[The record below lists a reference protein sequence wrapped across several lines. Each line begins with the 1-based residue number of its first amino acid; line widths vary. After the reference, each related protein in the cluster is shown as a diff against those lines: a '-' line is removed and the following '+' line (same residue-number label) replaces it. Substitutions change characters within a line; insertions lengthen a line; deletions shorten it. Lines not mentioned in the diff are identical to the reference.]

1 MRHGPNNFRYVARS
15 SEIFCINSSWVYDTL
30 LNQQLRRCIW
40 FRHCVSSLDHLVRS
54 HEHHRRNREA
64 KSLAVRMNSPNL
76 AGLEDKTFLV
86 LIVAVSVAFAWILW
100 PFYGS
105 VFWGTVL
112 AILFAPPYRRLLT
125 SMGQR
130 RTLAAL
136 VTVLIVLM
144 IVILPLT
151 LISALLLQEGFS
163 VYERIQSGELN
174 IGQYFQQVF
183 AALPVWVTELLD
195 RFGLTNLGLMQ
206 ERLSTGLMKGSQF
219 LAAQALSI
227 GQNTFDLI
235 VNLFIVL
242 YLLFFLLRDGD
253 DLSNRIRVAIPLHA
267 EQQRALFNKFTT
279 VIRATVKGNVVVAVV
294 QGTLGGL
301 FWFLGVHAPVLWA
314 VLMALLSL
322 LPAVG
327 AGLVWLPVAVYFLVT
342 GATWQGVV
350 LIAYGALVIGLVD
363 NILRPILVGKDTKMP
378 DYVVLIST
386 LGGLAIFGLNGFVIG
401 PVIAAMFMAAWDIF
415 SASRAGM
422 QIDRTSR

>member
-1 MRHGPNNFRYVARS
+1 
-15 SEIFCINSSWVYDTL
+15 
-30 LNQQLRRCIW
+30 
-40 FRHCVSSLDHLVRS
+40 
-54 HEHHRRNREA
+54 
-64 KSLAVRMNSPNL
+64 MNSPNL

-86 LIVAVSVAFAWILW
+86 LIVAVSLAFAWILW

-183 AALPVWVTELLD
+183 GALPAWVTDLLD

-206 ERLSTGLMKGSQF
+206 ERLSNSLMKGSQF

-253 DLSNRIRVAIPLHA
+253 DLTKRIRNAMPLHP
-267 EQQRALFNKFTT
+267 EQQRELLNRFTT
-279 VIRATVKGNVVVAVV
+279 VIRATVKGNVVVAIV
-294 QGTLGGL
+294 QGALGGL
-301 FWFLGVHAPVLWA
+301 IFWFLGVHAPVLWA
-314 VLMALLSL
+314 VLMAFLSL

-327 AGLVWLPVAVYFLVT
+327 SALIWLPVAIYFLVT
-342 GATWQGVV
+342 GAIWQGVV
-350 LIAYGALVIGLVD
+350 LIAFSVLVIGLVD

-386 LGGLAIFGLNGFVIG
+386 LGGMAIFGLNGFVIG
-401 PVIAAMFMAAWDIF
+401 PVVAAMFIAVWDIVA
-415 SASRAGM
+415 SSRAGM
-422 QIDRTSR
+422 RIDRTSR

>member
-1 MRHGPNNFRYVARS
+1 VVFKDLVGLTRPGIGTHFYTIMKSTNPVNF
-15 SEIFCINSSWVYDTL
+15 
-30 LNQQLRRCIW
+30 
-40 FRHCVSSLDHLVRS
+40 
-54 HEHHRRNREA
+54 
-64 KSLAVRMNSPNL
+64 P
-76 AGLEDKTFLV
+76 GLEDKTFLLLV
-86 LIVAVSVAFAWILW
+86 VAVSLAFAWILF
-100 PFYGS
+100 PYYGA
-105 VFWGTVL
+105 VFWATVL
-112 AILFAPPYRRLLT
+112 AIVFAPAYRRLSR
-125 SMGQR
+125 SMRQK

-136 VTVLIVLM
+136 ATVTIILM

-151 LISALLLQEGFS
+151 LIAALLVQEGFN

-174 IGQYFQQVF
+174 IVRSFQQVF
-183 AALPVWVTELLD
+183 GALPAWVTNILD

-206 ERLSTGLMKGSQF
+206 ERLSASLIKGSQF
-219 LAAQALSI
+219 LATQALNI

-253 DLSNRIRVAIPLHA
+253 DLSRRIKNAIPLHA
-267 EQQRALFNKFTT
+267 EQQRDLFNKFTT
-279 VIRATVKGNVVVAVV
+279 VIRATVKGNIVVAVV
-294 QGTLGGL
+294 QGALGGL
-301 FWFLGVHAPVLWA
+301 IFWFLGVRAPVLWA

-327 AGLVWLPVAVYFLVT
+327 AGLVWLPVAIYFLVT
-342 GATWQGVV
+342 GAIWQGVV

-422 QIDRTSR
+422 QVDRTSH